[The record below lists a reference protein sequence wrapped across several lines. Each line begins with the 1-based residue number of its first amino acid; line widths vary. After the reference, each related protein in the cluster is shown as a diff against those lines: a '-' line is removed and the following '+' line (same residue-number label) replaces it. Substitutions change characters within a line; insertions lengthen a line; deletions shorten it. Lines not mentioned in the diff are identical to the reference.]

1 MATGLTENSIAGD
14 NIIFDDLIGKAYRN
28 AKNADPIELLRRMVN
43 DGVIQMDALFEKAIS
58 MVGKHTRDSA
68 MGRDFADGS
77 DAKKAITRWSYDSR
91 CPNAKMRRVAMIQ
104 KIKNKKGLLRI
115 IVAETLTNEVYY
127 FKVPYDAY
135 KDMTA
140 FYIYFNEDGTPKY
153 NGKSWQ
159 YQCKNFTEMSL

>member
-1 MATGLTENSIAGD
+1 MRNIACR
-14 NIIFDDLIGKAYRN
+14 IGASLRHGKPRGRN
-28 AKNADPIELLRRMVN
+28 QKNE
-43 DGVIQMDALFEKAIS
+43 
-58 MVGKHTRDSA
+58 
-68 MGRDFADGS
+68 
-77 DAKKAITRWSYDSR
+77 
-91 CPNAKMRRVAMIQ
+91 

>member
-77 DAKKAITRWSYDSR
+77 DAKKAITCWGRR
-91 CPNAKMRRVAMIQ
+91 PGFTTRRVARIT
-104 KIKNKKGLLRI
+104 KIKNKKGLLRV
-115 IVAETLTNEVYY
+115 IVAETITNKVYY

-135 KDMTA
+135 KDLVA
-140 FYIYFNEDGTPKY
+140 FTIYFNEDGTPKY